1 MADTKVRRNTDRAN
15 TQTTIIGEGVRITGT
30 ISGSGSFVVCGIVES
45 DCDLDGSVTLAKEG
59 QWKGTIRATEVI
71 IAGQVEGD
79 VRTDGMIE
87 VASTAYV
94 RGSLIGRKIAVD
106 EGAVIE
112 GEMQMVANPEVV
124 DIKKEKAKEKAKA
137 KVKA

>member
-1 MADTKVRRNTDRAN
+1 MTDNKGRRSTDRAN
-15 TQTTIIGEGVRITGT
+15 SQTTIIGEGVHVAGT
-30 ISGSGSFVVCGIVES
+30 ISGTGSFVVCGVVES
-45 DCDLDGSVTLAKEG
+45 DCDLDGPVTLAKEG
-59 QWKGTIRATEVI
+59 QWKGTIRASEVV

-87 VASTAYV
+87 VASTAHV

-112 GEMQMVANPEVV
+112 GEMQMITNPDVV
-124 DIKKEKAKEKAKA
+124 KIKENA
-137 KVKA
+137 

>member
-1 MADTKVRRNTDRAN
+1 MADNKGRRTNDRAN
-15 TQTTIIGEGVRITGT
+15 TQTTIIGEGVRVTGT
-30 ISGSGSFVVCGIVES
+30 ISGTGSFVVCGIVES
-45 DCDLDGSVTLAKEG
+45 DCDLDGPVTLAKEG
-59 QWKGTIRATEVI
+59 QWKGTIRASEVI

-112 GEMQMVANPEVV
+112 GEMQMVANPDIV
-124 DIKKEKAKEKAKA
+124 DMKKEKAKA
-137 KVKA
+137 